1 MPLTETSAFKD
12 GSISTNDLAD
22 DAVTTDKIADGA
34 VTVNRIANNAVTTVK
49 LGTGAVVASKIGIGQ
64 VTNARIADDAI
75 TTAKIA
81 DGAVT
86 QAKINSAV
94 IFTPVGTV
102 ITYAG
107 SSAPTGYLICNGTAI
122 SRTTY
127 AALFAIIGTTYGAGD
142 GSSTF
147 NLPNLQ
153 EKFIVG
159 SSSNTGY
166 NLADTGGAADVILT
180 ATQMPNHAHYVNLT
194 TNNAGNHNHT
204 YAAFGGGTS
213 GTVPALRFDGGGAVN
228 SNTSTHNGHNH
239 SVTGNTNQQGGGAA
253 HENRPPYIALLTCIK
268 I

>member
-1 MPLTETSAFKD
+1 M
-12 GSISTNDLAD
+12 AD
-22 DAVTTDKIADGA
+22 S
-34 VTVNRIANNAVTTVK
+34 
-49 LGTGAVVASKIGIGQ
+49 AVVANELATNSVKASKITDGH
-64 VTNARIADDAI
+64 VTTPKIADDAI

-166 NLADTGGAADVILT
+166 NLADTGGAAEVTLS
-180 ATQMPNHAHYVNLT
+180 VNQIPSHTHNDGSLGT
-194 TNNAGNHNHT
+194 STAGNHNHT
-204 YAAFGGGTS
+204 YTAFGGGTS
-213 GTVPALRFDGGGAVN
+213 GTVPALRFDGGGGVDF
-228 SNTSTHNGHNH
+228 NTSSHNGHNH
-239 SVTGNTNQQGGGAA
+239 DVTGNTGSTGGGQA
-253 HENRPPYIALLTCIK
+253 HENRPPYMALLTCIK

>member
-22 DAVTTDKIADGA
+22 NAVTTAKIADDAVTTDKLANSINSAIA
-34 VTVNRIANNAVTTVK
+34 ANTAK
-49 LGTGAVVASKIGIGQ
+49 
-64 VTNARIADDAI
+64 VTNATHTGDV
-75 TTAKIA
+75 TGSTALTIA

-166 NLADTGGAADVILT
+166 NLADTGGAAEVTLSVNQIPSHTHNDGSLGTST
-180 ATQMPNHAHYVNLT
+180 A
-194 TNNAGNHNHT
+194 GSHNHT
-204 YAAFGGGTS
+204 YTAYGGGTS
-213 GTVPALRFDGGGAVN
+213 GTVPALRFDGGGAVDF
-228 SNTSTHNGHNH
+228 NTSSHNGHNH
-239 SVTGNTNQQGGGAA
+239 DVTGNTGSTGGGQA
-253 HENRPPYIALLTCIK
+253 HENRPPYMALLTCIK

>member
-22 DAVTTDKIADGA
+22 DAVTADKIADGA

-166 NLADTGGAADVILT
+166 NLADTGGAAEVTL
-180 ATQMPNHAHYVNLT
+180 NVN
-194 TNNAGNHNHT
+194 
-204 YAAFGGGTS
+204 
-213 GTVPALRFDGGGAVN
+213 
-228 SNTSTHNGHNH
+228 
-239 SVTGNTNQQGGGAA
+239 Q
-253 HENRPPYIALLTCIK
+253 
-268 I
+268 